1 MTIYVFMGPTLEPS
15 LARSLLPATFL
26 PPAAQGDV
34 YRAALRDPLAIAI
47 IDGYFDHTPAVWHK
61 EILAALSRGV
71 HVWGAASM
79 GALRAAELA
88 PFGMRG
94 VGKIYESF
102 AAGRL
107 EDDDEVAVA
116 HADASSGYRTSSDA
130 MVDMRATFERAVQ
143 SGAIG
148 KTTGEQLTR
157 IAKSLFYAER
167 SYPMVLR
174 LAREQGLGE
183 GELTALRGYLAAHAH
198 SQKAEDARELLRTLA
213 DFARAS
219 PPRFVARFTLAYTD
233 AWSRVVESTETPTE

>member
-1 MTIYVFMGPTLEPS
+1 MTIYVFMGPTIDQPT
-15 LARSLLPATFL
+15 ARSLLPATFL

-102 AAGRL
+102 VTGRL

-116 HADASSGYRTSSDA
+116 HADASTGYRTSSEA

-148 KTTGEQLTR
+148 KSSGEQLTR

-167 SYPMVLR
+167 SYPLVLR
-174 LAREQGLGE
+174 LARDQGVGE
-183 GELTALRGYLAAHAH
+183 SELNALRAYLTAHAH
-198 SQKAEDARELLRTLA
+198 SQKEEDARELLSALA
-213 DFARAS
+213 EFARER

-233 AWSRVVESTETPTE
+233 AWSRVVESNETPTE